1 MDFLN
6 EAKYKGLFKVLD
18 SDGSGKI
25 DKNDLST
32 GMMGMLPKSQ
42 VDMIIK
48 YLDKSGDGKID
59 YNEFKAAIKKVE
71 GKKK

>member
-1 MDFLN
+1 
-6 EAKYKGLFKVLD
+6 
-18 SDGSGKI
+18 
-25 DKNDLST
+25 
-32 GMMGMLPKSQ
+32 MLPKSQ